1 MIVMLSVVS
10 GGFFLSN
17 NTSEFLSATVQTTL
31 DGSVPLSEVFFPSVV
46 VCNINQIRKSFFAE
60 LGFYENDTLVRIMYE
75 DFIKGTIDS
84 ERALMNEKDESYVE
98 DPKRSAFYEVGHTQ
112 HSILFIRIFMKGMMT
127 PLSGGKSVLQQQQSH
142 RKKCYIQV
150 THFSLRVYCI
160 AAQVKVQR
168 GRFSY
173 IFT

>member
-1 MIVMLSVVS
+1 MTKRRDGGKRFVCLDVGGGQDGESGGGCCAKSTKRSRLNAFRSAFWTMIVMLSVVS

-98 DPKRSAFYEVGHTQ
+98 DPKRSAFYEVGSHTQ
-112 HSILFIRIFMKGMMT
+112 F
-127 PLSGGKSVLQQQQSH
+127 
-142 RKKCYIQV
+142 Y
-150 THFSLRVYCI
+150 THAFS
-160 AAQVKVQR
+160 
-168 GRFSY
+168 
-173 IFT
+173 

>member
-1 MIVMLSVVS
+1 MLSVVS

-112 HSILFIRIFMKGMMT
+112 HLILFIRIFMKGMMT
-127 PLSGGKSVLQQQQSH
+127 LYREEKVFYNSSRVIEKNVTYKSPTFH
-142 RKKCYIQV
+142 Y
-150 THFSLRVYCI
+150 VYT
-160 AAQVKVQR
+160 V
-168 GRFSY
+168 
-173 IFT
+173 

>member
-10 GGFFLSN
+10 GGFFLNN
-17 NTSEFLSATVQTTL
+17 NTTEFLNATVQTTL

-84 ERALMNEKDESYVE
+84 ERAQHNEDDDQYVE
-98 DPKRSAFYEVGHTQ
+98 DPKRAAFYEVREVRFPAFFFTTKYR
-112 HSILFIRIFMKGMMT
+112 SNNPDMIC
-127 PLSGGKSVLQQQQSH
+127 PLYKPIKE
-142 RKKCYIQV
+142 RY
-150 THFSLRVYCI
+150 
-160 AAQVKVQR
+160 
-168 GRFSY
+168 
-173 IFT
+173 